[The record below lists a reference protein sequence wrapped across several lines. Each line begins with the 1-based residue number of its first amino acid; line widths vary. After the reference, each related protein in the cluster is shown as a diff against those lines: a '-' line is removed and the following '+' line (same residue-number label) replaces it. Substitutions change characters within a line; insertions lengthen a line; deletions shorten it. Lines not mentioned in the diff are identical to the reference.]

1 VKRYAPDNAPRPYLP
16 HLPYVGLF
24 AVLTVFFT
32 WPLASIL
39 TSGVVGG
46 AGDNLSFVWN
56 FWWARTALAT
66 HQSVFWTPAIFAPFG
81 TSLATHTFVP
91 LLTVSAGWLL
101 RSTPPLT
108 LYNSALLAAV
118 FLNFVCAYGAAFLV
132 SRDRPASAFAG
143 ITFAASPFLLV
154 RLAGHLNVVSA
165 WGLPLALAMTIRHQ
179 RKPSPAS
186 AALLAAALGAVAY
199 TDYYLFIFS
208 TIVIVLAMVL
218 SQWSV
223 AIEARAPTP
232 ARSRVLAAILAVA
245 GIVVVLVAWTAATG
259 GTDTTIAGIRLRMTD
274 TFNMRVTLGFL
285 AIAAGLTWT
294 WPKVRVALR
303 ANRPDPTAWRL
314 LALAA
319 AILAVLVA
327 PILLSAARLWQSGDY
342 SSQAYVWRNAPP
354 GIDLASLFLGN
365 QLHPLTGALT
375 TRVYHH
381 FGINPIEGAA
391 WLGVVPI
398 ALAVLAILRLR
409 GRADVQAALWIG
421 GVFFVW
427 SLGPYLRVLDYNT
440 AVMLPQTLLR
450 YVPIAANA
458 RIPGRAFVVV
468 QLMVAIVGAAALS
481 SLRETWPPLA
491 PRAMLVA
498 AVAIAGVLVDYWP
511 ATRAW
516 APIEAPPIY
525 RALKDLPPG
534 TLLNIPLGFRDGFGA
549 RGHLDDRVL
558 FYQTVHE
565 HPQMGGFVARLSKR
579 VENAYDSDPIVSRI
593 LDLSEGL
600 PAVPTQPGDTP
611 CQSSLAC
618 SVKYIVVD
626 KTLASGELIAFV
638 ADSFSLKR
646 IDQSGA
652 STLYAVTAVPACRC
666 ETSR

>member
-1 VKRYAPDNAPRPYLP
+1 MTDRP
-16 HLPYVGLF
+16 HLLYLAFF
-24 AVLTVFFT
+24 AVLTVFLT

-66 HQSVFWTPAIFAPFG
+66 HQSVFQTPDIFAPFG

-101 RSTPPLT
+101 TSVPPLT
-108 LYNSALLAAV
+108 LYNGALLASV
-118 FLNFVCAYGAAFLV
+118 FLNCACAYWAAFAV
-132 SRDRPASAFAG
+132 SRDRPASAFAA
-143 ITFAASPFLLV
+143 IAFAASPFLLV

-165 WGLPLALAMTIRHQ
+165 WGLPLALALTVRHQ
-179 RKPSPAS
+179 RKPSPVS
-186 AALLAAALGAVAY
+186 AALLAAALGSVAY

-208 TIVIVLAMVL
+208 AVVVALAMTL

-223 AIEARAPTP
+223 TLDVRARTP
-232 ARSRVLAAILAVA
+232 ARRRVLTATLVIAAIVALLIAWIAV
-245 GIVVVLVAWTAATG
+245 TG
-259 GTDTTIAGIRLRMTD
+259 GTDTTIAGLHLRMTD
-274 TFNMRVTLGFL
+274 TFNMRVALGFL
-285 AIAAGLTWT
+285 AVAGGLTWT
-294 WPKVRVALR
+294 WPQVRITLR
-303 ANRPDPTAWRL
+303 ASHPDPKAWRL
-314 LALAA
+314 LAITA
-319 AILAVLVA
+319 AILAVLLS
-327 PILLSAARLWQSGDY
+327 PLLLAAARLWQSGDY

-398 ALAVLAILRLR
+398 ALVVLAVLRLR
-409 GRADVQAALWIG
+409 GRAEVQAALWIG

-440 AVMLPQTLLR
+440 GLMLPQTLLR

-468 QLMVAIVGAAALS
+468 QLMVAIAGALALS
-481 SLRETWPPLA
+481 SLRTAWPSLA
-491 PRAMLVA
+491 PRAT
-498 AVAIAGVLVDYWP
+498 AVAVLAIVGVLVDYWP

-516 APIEAPPIY
+516 APIKAPPIY

-579 VENAYDSDPIVSRI
+579 VESAYDSDPIVSRL

-600 PAVPTQPGDTP
+600 PAAPFKPGETP

-618 SVKYIVVD
+618 RVKYIVVD

-638 ADSFSLKR
+638 ADSFSMKR

-666 ETSR
+666 ETAR